1 MHTKYMY
8 THTYDIRKEKN
19 DETGLPP
26 DATFPSQTLQYIDA
40 NWMMLFAVV
49 QVVQMVHTRSHKPK
63 YGNVYVNMCA
73 YAYSHLGRYT
83 ILK

>member
-40 NWMMLFAVV
+40 N
-49 QVVQMVHTRSHKPK
+49 
-63 YGNVYVNMCA
+63 
-73 YAYSHLGRYT
+73 
-83 ILK
+83 